1 MRVVSTT
8 DALHRCGDA
17 AAIIMFIQEPNYRDA
32 FFVVESVCVSWFIV
46 ELLLRFISCPSKR
59 SFCRDIMNI
68 FDVLAIV
75 PFFVTLATM
84 QVRTPSQ
91 L

>member
-1 MRVVSTT
+1 
-8 DALHRCGDA
+8 
-17 AAIIMFIQEPNYRDA
+17 MFIQEPNYRDA

>member
-1 MRVVSTT
+1 
-8 DALHRCGDA
+8 
-17 AAIIMFIQEPNYRDA
+17 MFRQRPVQEPNYRDA
-32 FFVVESVCVSWFIV
+32 FFVVESVCVSWFII
-46 ELLLRFISCPSKR
+46 ELLLRFVSCPSKR

-84 QVRTPSQ
+84 QVRRPKFEI
-91 L
+91 LHCALLYFIYDDIK

>member
-1 MRVVSTT
+1 M
-8 DALHRCGDA
+8 
-17 AAIIMFIQEPNYRDA
+17 
-32 FFVVESVCVSWFIV
+32 VELICVIWFIV

-59 SFCRDIMNI
+59 SFCRDIMNV

-84 QVRTPSQ
+84 QVHCPVIVINGGDGDFLGVSEHT
-91 L
+91 LT